1 MTVDRAE
8 VLRYLRMGT
17 AQPDAVLAARLD
29 VLEKEVLAKI
39 RPMAYWQLVPI
50 TGGETPTGELT
61 YRVGPLVLSS
71 RKLWETLAGCRH
83 AFLFCATLG
92 AGVDAL
98 LRTCGHRSAADLVM
112 VQAIATALIETYCD
126 DCQDQMRAE
135 PAVCGGAL
143 RMRFSPGYGDLPLE
157 TQRPLLTALDSARRV
172 GITLMD
178 TMLMMPSKSV
188 SAIIG
193 AGPANGQPVRHDCR
207 NCGKADCA
215 FRKTEKENDI

>member
-39 RPMAYWQLVPI
+39 RPTAYWQLVPI

-61 YRVGPLVLSS
+61 YRVGPLVLNS

-135 PAVCGGAL
+135 PAVCGEAL

-172 GITLMD
+172 RSEEHT
-178 TMLMMPSKSV
+178 S
-188 SAIIG
+188 
-193 AGPANGQPVRHDCR
+193 
-207 NCGKADCA
+207 
-215 FRKTEKENDI
+215 